1 MTVRR
6 LWEPDEVWRYWV
18 TRPMAERVAMV
29 EELGGPMELN
39 RDFSEFIVCFAARD
53 VRFLIVG
60 GYAVA
65 VHGHPR
71 YTKDLDVWVRVDPE
85 NARRIIDALS
95 DFGFGGLG
103 LAVEDFLVDDVVVQ
117 LGREP
122 QRIDLLTFVSGVEFD
137 EAYEHRVLVRIG
149 DVEVPVIGRAELR
162 RNKLATGRLRDLAD
176 IEDLGLGPADSEPD
190 PPPAGNQ

>member
-1 MTVRR
+1 
-6 LWEPDEVWRYWV
+6 
-18 TRPMAERVAMV
+18 
-29 EELGGPMELN
+29 MELN
-39 RDFSEFIVCFAARD
+39 RDFSEFIECFVARD

-65 VHGHPR
+65 AHGHPR
-71 YTKDLDVWVRVDPE
+71 YTKGLDVWVRVDHD
-85 NARRIIDALS
+85 NAHRIVAALD

-103 LAVEDFLVDDVVVQ
+103 LAIEDFLADDVVVQ

-137 EAYEHRVLVRIG
+137 EAYDHRV
-149 DVEVPVIGRAELR
+149 DVDMGGVSVPVIGRAELR

-176 IEDLGLGPADSEPD
+176 VEDLGLGP
-190 PPPAGNQ
+190 GN

>member
-1 MTVRR
+1 M
-6 LWEPDEVWRYWV
+6 
-18 TRPMAERVAMV
+18 
-29 EELGGPMELN
+29 GGPMELN
-39 RDFSEFIVCFAARD
+39 RDFSEFIACFAARD

-65 VHGHPR
+65 AHGHPR
-71 YTKDLDVWVRVDPE
+71 YTKDLDVWVRVDPD
-85 NARRIIDALS
+85 NARRIIDALG

-103 LAVEDFLVDDVVVQ
+103 LVVEDFLADDVVVQ

-137 EAYEHRVLVRIG
+137 DAYEHRVLVRIG
-149 DVEVPVIGRAELR
+149 AVEVPVIGRTELR

-176 IEDLGLGPADSEPD
+176 VEDLGLGPADSAAE
-190 PPPAGNQ
+190 PPPAGNQR

>member
-1 MTVRR
+1 MSI
-6 LWEPDEVWRYWV
+6 
-18 TRPMAERVAMV
+18 M
-29 EELGGPMELN
+29 GGSMELN
-39 RDFSEFIVCFAARD
+39 RDFSEFIAYFTARD

-65 VHGHPR
+65 AHGHPR
-71 YTKDLDVWVRVDPE
+71 YTKDLDVWVRVDPD
-85 NARRIIDALS
+85 NARRIVDALG

-103 LAVEDFLVDDVVVQ
+103 LAVEDFLVDEVVVQ

-137 EAYEHRVLVRIG
+137 DAYEHRVLVRIG
-149 DVEVPVIGRAELR
+149 EVEVPVIGRAELR

-176 IEDLGLGPADSEPD
+176 IEDLGLGPADSEPE
-190 PPPAGNQ
+190 PPSARNR

>member
-1 MTVRR
+1 
-6 LWEPDEVWRYWV
+6 
-18 TRPMAERVAMV
+18 
-29 EELGGPMELN
+29 MELN
-39 RDFSEFIVCFAARD
+39 RDFSEFIACFVAHD

-65 VHGHPR
+65 AHGHPR
-71 YTKDLDVWVRVDPE
+71 YTKDLDVWVRVDQD
-85 NARRIIDALS
+85 NARRIIDALG

-103 LAVEDFLVDDVVVQ
+103 LAVEDFLDDDVVVQ

-137 EAYEHRVLVRIG
+137 EAYENRLAVEMG
-149 DVEVPVIGRAELR
+149 GVEVPVIGRTELR

-176 IEDLGLGPADSEPD
+176 VEDLGGDD
-190 PPPAGNQ
+190 PGVDDPGQTR

>member
-1 MTVRR
+1 
-6 LWEPDEVWRYWV
+6 
-18 TRPMAERVAMV
+18 
-29 EELGGPMELN
+29 MELN
-39 RDFSEFIVCFAARD
+39 RDFSEFIACFAARD

-65 VHGHPR
+65 AHGHPR

-85 NARRIIDALS
+85 NARRIIDALD

-103 LAVEDFLVDDVVVQ
+103 LAEDDFLADDVVVQ

-137 EAYEHRVLVRIG
+137 DAYSNRVIVEIG
-149 DVEVPVIGRAELR
+149 GIEVPVIGRAELR

-176 IEDLGLGPADSEPD
+176 ADDLGPE
-190 PPPAGNQ
+190 